1 MKISLYLHKIH
12 LMTNTLFLNTVFSFS
27 NKLERK
33 IFLRPFCFLLF
44 LIFCKISITSAQN
57 FSCQN
62 ANKAF
67 DNLTEIMDSTKQ
79 LDLMISNN
87 IYGNFIAADIK
98 KYENRLNVAQEILN
112 KLNGV
117 DKIFTDC
124 AKDNPNDQSYL
135 LYSSISNLTALG
147 IVSQKNSYINYLK
160 INKQSQNKY
169 DELNEQWEAKEKD
182 LLKTAKSQTNKILLV
197 DKNNRYAQIL
207 LAVCNFYDKKQD
219 KAIKDLLSISTSIKA
234 EIANTKEITNET
246 TDKEKLLSFTL
257 TWLGYIYNDKMMFAI
272 ADTTFEEAKNIDEP
286 DNGSIEWTD
295 HYNKQMKDAKQK
307 TNDLKIPEF
316 NLPQSNGSFGWKTL
330 KYQKEN
336 PLKHSFSDEF
346 LIVEQPSPIIS
357 DQQELIK
364 QTKEVWT
371 KLCEIENIPWQYLID
386 QMQKCGGKF
395 RKADYEKIFLKMNA
409 DNKGGGTN
417 NLLLYRTRFDAAYSV
432 LNQLLFLRQCWTN
445 LINNNPD
452 IAYFRLYR
460 IKTDLGIYYIN
471 QNAKTFTDFFDY
483 YKIKKKKIP
492 SDYLTKIKD
501 DFETNPM
508 NEINDDIKYCTKDN
522 ADNITYLLTE
532 VEIAVF
538 TPGNALLAL
547 KEIEQKIPLK
557 TTIGN
562 VDPAS
567 IIELYR
573 SYLYFK
579 MREINELKQSAQV
592 LNSYSNMAY
601 WSKQLKNYI
610 YYFENEN
617 LITK

>member
-1 MKISLYLHKIH
+1 
-12 LMTNTLFLNTVFSFS
+12 MTNKLLLKKKILFP
-27 NKLERK
+27 NKLKRK
-33 IFLRPFCFLLF
+33 IILRPFCFLLF
-44 LIFCKISITSAQN
+44 LFFCKISITPAQN
-57 FSCQN
+57 FSCKD
-62 ANKAF
+62 ANNAF
-67 DNLTEIMDSTKQ
+67 DDLTGIMDDTKQ

-87 IYGNFIAADIK
+87 IYGNFIAIDIDNYEKRLTKAQGILEKLDKADKLFIK
-98 KYENRLNVAQEILN
+98 
-112 KLNGV
+112 
-117 DKIFTDC
+117 C
-124 AKDNPNDQSYL
+124 ADDNPNDQTYL
-135 LYSSISNLTALG
+135 LYSGISKLNELG
-147 IVSQKNSYINYLK
+147 IYSQKSSYINYLK
-160 INKQSQNKY
+160 INKQSENRY
-169 DELNEQWEAKEKD
+169 DELNEKWEAKEKD
-182 LLKTAKSQTNKILLV
+182 LIKTAKSQINKILLV

-219 KAIKDLLSISTSIKA
+219 KAIKDLLSISASLKT
-234 EIANTKEITNET
+234 EIANTKEITSET
-246 TDKEKLLSFTL
+246 SDKEKLLSFTL
-257 TWLGYIYNDKMMFAI
+257 TWLGYIYKDKMMVSD
-272 ADTTFEEAKNIDEP
+272 ADSTFEEVRNIDEP
-286 DNGSIEWTD
+286 DNVSIEWID
-295 HYNKQMKDAKQK
+295 HYNIQMKDSKQK

-316 NLPQSNGSFGWKTL
+316 NLPKSNGSFDWKTL

-346 LIVEQPSPIIS
+346 LLVEQASPIIN

-364 QTKEVWT
+364 QTIDVWT
-371 KLCEIENIPWQYLID
+371 KLCETENTPWLYLID

-395 RKADYEKIFLKMNA
+395 RKSNYKKIFLIMNA
-409 DNKGGGTN
+409 NNKGGGTN
-417 NLLLYRTRFDAAYSV
+417 NLLLYRTRFDDAYNA

-445 LINNNPD
+445 LIKNNPD
-452 IAYFRLYR
+452 IAYFKLCR

-483 YKIKKKKIP
+483 YKIKKKKIQ

-501 DFETNPM
+501 DFETNPL
-508 NEINDDIKYCTKDN
+508 NEISDDIKYCTKDD
-522 ADNITYLLTE
+522 ASNITFLLTK

-538 TPGNALLAL
+538 AQDPSNALLAL
-547 KEIEQKIPLK
+547 KEIEQKILPK
-557 TTIGN
+557 TTIGDT
-562 VDPAS
+562 DPAS

-579 MREINELKQSAQV
+579 MREKAELKQSAQV